1 MKNSELLRQKLL
13 WDQFPGI
20 YLRRLASRVPAIMVL
35 LLILVFTLTCD
46 SFVSKKDVSR
56 DELLDHI
63 YGSWSGMLIAM
74 LQPQVQ

>member
-1 MKNSELLRQKLL
+1 MSG
-13 WDQFPGI
+13 GI
-20 YLRRLASRVPAIMVL
+20 YMRRSASSVPAITVL

-63 YGSWSGMLIAM
+63 YGGWSGMLIAM
-74 LQPQVQ
+74 PQQQVQ